1 MFEDLFCCFLIS
13 RNRFFD
19 LLKLFSLHV
28 LFQSFFS
35 WMCVAVWRALS
46 CVALPFSIPFIYV
59 REDSCRL
66 EYHISKNSWL
76 WLPIVGSNSSFEPLS
91 ICFDSMHCDKNF
103 LWDWY
108 RAFLSLKRLSLIAC
122 YSLYRS
128 ANVDVVR
135 KFWSSFKLSG
145 ISVAVDASLTKI
157 ESGLK
162 VVCCHN

>member
-1 MFEDLFCCFLIS
+1 MLEDLFCCFLIS

-35 WMCVAVWRALS
+35 WMCVVVWRALS
-46 CVALPFSIPFIYV
+46 CVVLPFSISFINV

-91 ICFDSMHCDKNF
+91 ISFDSMHCDKNF
-103 LWDWY
+103 LWHLY

-122 YSLYRS
+122 CSLYRS
-128 ANVDVVR
+128 ANVGVVR
-135 KFWSSFKLSG
+135 KFWSSFKLSA

-162 VVCCHN
+162 VVCCHE